1 LTAKIEPG
9 LSLEA
14 LQTIAEAFTQDPA
27 QLALDIHAVAD
38 HIESLGNR
46 SIDTGVLRERKLP
59 VYFLTEV
66 GRPALDGILFYNK
79 EWDGWQCRKNPY
91 WLDQWCARFERLT
104 HPEIQRIAGDWVAI
118 KAQRE
123 AEAAEA
129 ARPKRKSEEFEQGQ
143 WKDFTTDQIGLRLSM
158 ATLVEIYFYALRQS
172 GRRTSEWHDDLLGY
186 LAVLA
191 RRAHQSC
198 ASELEYRAAIGD
210 VDAKRAVTDNTRY
223 FADEDWDKVQAGK
236 ALPWDLTPKN
246 PLPFVPKVVH
256 VRSSEWINCD
266 ESERVYIG
274 RKVREFADTGWGN
287 PHKVGDSDSS
297 RLEAVELFRQELIA
311 DPVRL
316 RKLEELRGKRVLG
329 CWCKDAGRHY
339 RNWSEHDKPC
349 HGDVLRD
356 LLALPTEELEKLI
369 DQAEGE

>member
-1 LTAKIEPG
+1 MTEKIEPG

-14 LQTIAEAFTQDPA
+14 LQAIAEAFTQDPA
-27 QLALDIHAVAD
+27 QLALDIHTVAE
-38 HIESLGNR
+38 HIEAMGNR
-46 SIDTGVLRERKLP
+46 SIDTSVLRERKLP
-59 VYFLTEV
+59 VYFLTDV
-66 GRPALDGILFYNK
+66 GRPALDGIMFYNK

-91 WLDQWCARFERLT
+91 WLDQWCARFERLV
-104 HPEIQRIAGDWVAI
+104 HPEIQRIVGDWAAI
-118 KAQRE
+118 KAKRE

-129 ARPKRKSEEFEQGQ
+129 ARPKRQSEEFEQGY
-143 WKDFTTDQIGLRLSM
+143 WKDFTTDQIGQRMAM
-158 ATLVEIYFYALRQS
+158 ATEVEVYFYGLRM
-172 GRRTSEWHDDLLGY
+172 GRRTAEWQDDLLGY
-186 LAVLA
+186 LANLA
-191 RRAHQSC
+191 RRAHLSC
-198 ASELEYRAAIGD
+198 ASELEYRSKIGD
-210 VDAKRAVTDNTRY
+210 VDARRAITDPERY
-223 FADEDWDKVQAGK
+223 FTEEQSRQVEAGTVV
-236 ALPWDLTPKN
+236 PWDLTPKN

-274 RKVREFADTGWGN
+274 RKVREFTDTGWGN
-287 PHKVGDSDSS
+287 PHKVGDSDAS
-297 RLEAVELFRQELIA
+297 RLEAVELFRQELLT

-339 RNWSEHDKPC
+339 KNWSEHDKPC

-369 DQAEGE
+369 DQAESH